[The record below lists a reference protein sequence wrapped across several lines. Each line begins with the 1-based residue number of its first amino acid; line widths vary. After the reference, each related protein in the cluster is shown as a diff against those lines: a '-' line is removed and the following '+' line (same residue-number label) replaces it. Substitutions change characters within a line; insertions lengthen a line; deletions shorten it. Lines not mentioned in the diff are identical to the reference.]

1 MNRFVIWKGGLK
13 SHPFLRHRKLSED
26 VGTAGKDADGRKAAS
41 RQTW

>member
-26 VGTAGKDADGRKAAS
+26 VGTAGKDADDRKAAL
-41 RQTW
+41 RHTW